1 MNVEFAMADH
11 SMPVASHPDD
21 DHDIQYQQVMTAQ
34 LAASPQDALLP
45 PSAPVHDSRP
55 TTTPMVNGTGPRRPA
70 GQGHEGDEAPSQ
82 VDTGLERPLS
92 LPIGQRA
99 EMGDLAPSP
108 LPEPSVLV
116 NQPEP
121 GAYDVAR
128 TAGRASSEQATPLQW
143 MMRLGDF
150 FQRISSTAVSGSAGT
165 QRAVLHQEMRTS
177 WPPTNASMEGA
188 PWATSSTSPSL
199 MPPGTAQHLQNVSP
213 LLQPPRSTNTTQ
225 HGAPSDGTSE
235 SLHREDVQAEVKRQL
250 AGVMTQLQEER
261 RKSEEALAQA
271 QAMRMQLEME
281 RAGRSRTDGLH
292 DGNPM
297 YAVDGNNSMDGQHV
311 KMEGRDARAN
321 ALLPSGR
328 ELMGAQQGTEPMHA
342 GTVGRL
348 NPSGSGIALG
358 GGDVGWASQGDL
370 LGILGGE
377 VPQRQAL
384 GGQSHGLP
392 EQSQVLPGFGW
403 DLVNGPGAQSREPA
417 GQLRGLCEAYGFSSL
432 GGQSPG
438 LPEQS
443 QVLPGHHH
451 NDEHRLQHPGISNVC
466 QPAPVPVVPP
476 PPVPEPQQGRS
487 IREMLGLGRSSSPP
501 RESFTRPNEAPGNS
515 STSMSSS
522 ERVLL
527 SMARGIE
534 ELLNKNQSASGLKQ
548 GQPETVKPGVH
559 DLPKLDEYAPET
571 AAIDLINWMTHISP
585 ILEDISDTSGA
596 WWGETLRQA
605 SQWYQAFAAASPLQR
620 LQMKP
625 RATGL
630 LLKPEWSRVERRAAA
645 MLLSAVPEA
654 QRRDIIT
661 HGDVTALGVM
671 CRILTVYQPGNKQE
685 KTLILRNLEAP
696 PECQSSMQAVEG
708 LRKWLLW
715 LKRARS
721 IGIVEPDASIL
732 MRGLDRLSQDVI
744 RADHELAFRVSLM
757 RASLQVDN
765 NPQPHTVLQYHQHL
779 LAELETHVR
788 TMAGDATTS
797 TTSPPRVKGVS
808 ASSTP
813 TNNESPKNQGPP
825 TTTPPDVCKFYLKDK
840 GCTRGNKCRY
850 KHTMAGLPKEAK
862 KSKCLACGSTSHR
875 VKDCSVPGV
884 KRKDKDTTEGGGNPS
899 SSSSSTTPVTL
910 PNEGASGQDKAAA
923 RPLRAITFEPSET
936 AEVKTLMERALDEIK
951 KMRVLRMTCDT
962 IGQAVRGALL
972 DSGATHA
979 LRGATAE
986 ERATARTVDVVLA
999 GEGRASMKQTDAGT
1013 LLVDDKTPGLQTIVP
1028 LGRLIKSL
1036 GYSLSWDANGC
1047 WLVCPD
1053 GAKEELSLRNG
1064 CPEIGDERGL
1074 RLIEELEN
1082 QVRDVT
1088 QASAKNLQEQKV
1100 SWWMAMLRYVETR
1113 EVMCAQEAWRKA
1125 AFLKAISEEE
1135 MMSYHDLEDISP
1147 WERLKGL
1154 PVNRRR
1160 RKRLSRSSTWIL
1172 RWISHRATS
1181 RSNMVVGW
1189 KT

>member
-1 MNVEFAMADH
+1 MADH

-377 VPQRQAL
+377 DNLMDYLSNRKYYLAL
-384 GGQSHGLP
+384 VGIWLMDQVHNLGSQQVNCEDFVKHMGLVVWVDNLLDYR
-392 EQSQVLPGFGW
+392 SNRKYY
-403 DLVNGPGAQSREPA
+403 LVITIMMSTV
-417 GQLRGLCEAYGFSSL
+417 Y
-432 GGQSPG
+432 
-438 LPEQS
+438 
-443 QVLPGHHH
+443 
-451 NDEHRLQHPGISNVC
+451 
-466 QPAPVPVVPP
+466 
-476 PPVPEPQQGRS
+476 S
-487 IREMLGLGRSSSPP
+487 IREYLMYVSLHLYLSYLHHQFLSP
-501 RESFTRPNEAPGNS
+501 NKAPGNS